1 MTDQTTIDLKRFNNN
16 AYIEERV
23 IAADLADR
31 GSVKTALRYLYLDDG
46 PINLPRDRQKIAEKY
61 LEDAERILIRWL
73 ATRTNGSERKNYGSR
88 ALITARST
96 RYRCQQ
102 CGFSD
107 VRCLNLDHIDGRVDG
122 TEFACLCA
130 NCHTIKSRQ
139 KDWSGKAL
147 RQKDVEEQTHYES

>member
-1 MTDQTTIDLKRFNNN
+1 MTNPMAIDLERFNNKP
-16 AYIEERV
+16 YIEERV
-23 IAADLADR
+23 LVADPADR
-31 GSVKTALRYLYLDDG
+31 GSLKTALSYLYIDGG
-46 PINLPRDRQKIAEKY
+46 PINLPRDRQKLAEKY
-61 LEDAERILIRWL
+61 LEEAEKILIRWL

-88 ALITARST
+88 ALIAARST

-139 KDWSGKAL
+139 KDWSGKSL
-147 RQKDVEEQTHYES
+147 RQMNLEKQTNYEP